1 MPLAPDL
8 VQLHCQGNLQHD
20 EHAGTDPMKD
30 AAKDS
35 GTRVSSVDP

>member
-1 MPLAPDL
+1 MPLTSDL
-8 VQLHCQGNLQHD
+8 LQLHCQDNLQHD

-30 AAKDS
+30 AKDS